1 MVSLNQVE
9 GFYKYSTIMPKKEVG
24 KVTHWYDKIGVAVVK
39 LSGVLRVGDSVKI
52 EHGKVE
58 FDDIV
63 SSMQIDH
70 KAVTSG
76 KKGAE
81 VAIKISQKAKEG
93 STIYIEK

>member
-1 MVSLNQVE
+1 
-9 GFYKYSTIMPKKEVG
+9 MPKKEVG

-39 LSGVLRVGDSVKI
+39 LSGALKVGDSVKI